1 MTVIILSKFIHNNKN
16 QIRIE
21 FDYNYKV
28 KEYIKKHPLVKW
40 SNTYKTFYLPF
51 SKENANNFCVY
62 LRKNK
67 YSVNF
72 SKLQEDNIHKQIP
85 KELNS
90 EVIVSI
96 NLFRKWLIQMR
107 YSINTI
113 KTYISM
119 IELFFKFHSKKNIQ
133 DITKRDIEHFNDK
146 YIIKNN
152 FSSTFQNQLINAIK
166 LFYTYNTNKH
176 LDLQNLN
183 RPKKSKKLPEVLS
196 LNEIKL
202 LLTSIKNIKH
212 KTLLSLI
219 YSCGLRIGEALNLK
233 INSIDLNRQLLHI
246 KSAKGRKDRF
256 IPISPSMI
264 LILNNYFSLYNP
276 KLYLFEGRTNTT
288 YSATSARQVLKRA
301 LNKTNIKKNITLHT
315 LRHSY
320 ATHLLENGTDIRFI
334 QELLGHNNPKTTMI
348 YTHVSTTSLQKI
360 KNPFDDFNI

>member
-1 MTVIILSKFIHNNKN
+1 MKKIILSKLYHKDKN
-16 QIRIE
+16 QIRINFE
-21 FDYNYKV
+21 YNYEI
-28 KEYIKKHPLVKW
+28 KEYVKKHPLVKW

-62 LRKNK
+62 LRKKNYLVDFK
-67 YSVNF
+67 
-72 SKLQEDNIHKQIP
+72 KLQNNKINTLP
-85 KELNS
+85 KKLSPEITS
-90 EVIVSI
+90 SI
-96 NLFRKWLIQMR
+96 DLFKKWLVQMR
-107 YSINTI
+107 YSNNTI

-119 IELFFKFHSKKNIQ
+119 IELFFKFHSEKNIQ
-133 DITKRDIEHFNDK
+133 QITKRDIEFFNDE

-152 FSSTFQNQLINAIK
+152 YSSTFQNQLINAIK
-166 LFYTYNTNKH
+166 LFYTYNTNQY

-196 LNEIKL
+196 LDEIKQI
-202 LLTSIKNIKH
+202 LTSIKNLKH

-233 INSIDLNRQLLHI
+233 TNSIDLNRQLLHI

-256 IPISPSMI
+256 IPISPTMI
-264 LILNNYFSLYNP
+264 LLLNRYLSLYFP
-276 KLYLFEGRTNTT
+276 KVYLFEGQANAK
-288 YSATSARQVLKRA
+288 YSTTSARQVLKRG
-301 LNKTNIKKNITLHT
+301 LSKTNITKRVTLHT

-334 QELLGHNNPKTTMI
+334 QELLGHNSPKTTMI

>member
-1 MTVIILSKFIHNNKN
+1 MKKIVLSKLYHKNKN
-16 QIRIE
+16 QIKIE
-21 FDYNYKV
+21 FDYDFKV
-28 KEYIKKHPLVKW
+28 KEYVKKYPLVKW
-40 SNTYKTFYLPF
+40 SKTYKTFYLPF
-51 SKENANNFCVY
+51 SKENANNFCIY
-62 LRKNK
+62 LRKNNYQVDFK
-67 YSVNF
+67 
-72 SKLQEDNIHKQIP
+72 KLQSDLPNYNSSKQ
-85 KELNS
+85 LNP
-90 EVIVSI
+90 EVISSI
-96 NLFRKWLIQMR
+96 SLFKRWLIQMR
-107 YSINTI
+107 YSNNTI

-119 IELFFKFHSKKNIQ
+119 IELFFKFHSQKDIYKINI
-133 DITKRDIEHFNDK
+133 KDIELFNDQ

-166 LFYTYNTNKH
+166 LFYTYNTNQH

-196 LNEIKL
+196 LDDIKL
-202 LLTSIKNIKH
+202 ILTSIKNVKH

-233 INSIDLNRQLLHI
+233 INSIDLNRKLLHI

-256 IPISPSMI
+256 VPISPTMI
-264 LILNNYFSLYNP
+264 YLLRKYFSLYNP
-276 KLYLFEGRTNTT
+276 KLYLFEGQKNAT

-334 QELLGHNNPKTTMI
+334 QELLGHNSPKTTMI